1 MAEQK
6 KVLRLVFGAANGES
20 MSITLDSPKDGLTAG
35 EIETVM
41 DTIIAKNIF
50 QSAGGDLVSK
60 KDAKIID
67 TTTNDMYDPA

>member
-6 KVLRLVFGAANGES
+6 TVLRLVFAAADGQS
-20 MSITLDSPKDGLTAG
+20 MSITLDSPKAGLTAQ